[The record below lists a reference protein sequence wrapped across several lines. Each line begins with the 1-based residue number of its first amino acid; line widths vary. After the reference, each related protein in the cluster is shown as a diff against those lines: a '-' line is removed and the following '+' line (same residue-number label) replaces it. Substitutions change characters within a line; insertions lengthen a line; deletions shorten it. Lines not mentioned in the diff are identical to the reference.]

1 LIDVAS
7 ISINTTTKQ
16 LFIVIKTIIIIE
28 SSGCRKVESAWMK
41 QNSKPHGSEPD
52 DDNSFYSFKE

>member
-7 ISINTTTKQ
+7 TSINTPTKP
-16 LFIVIKTIIIIE
+16 LFIVIKAIIIIE
-28 SSGCRKVESAWMK
+28 ASGCRKVESARMK

-52 DDNSFYSFKE
+52 DDDSFYYFKE